1 LIDINAQTTLAQ
13 QQFGC
18 GPSEDNGMVKGPKRH
33 DPEVRSIVFG
43 DIVEALAQGLR
54 DFQAAPRYGLAFAAL
69 YTLGGIAL
77 VASLSVLKMTYLA
90 YPLAAGFAILG
101 PFVAVGLYQVSRDL
115 ETGTPLSCRRLW
127 SIVTNRR
134 EVGWMAFVVGFFFVI
149 WMYQVRLL
157 LALFLGNAG
166 SFVSLQEFIQVVFT
180 TTEGF
185 LFLIVGNAIG
195 AALSLILFSITVVS
209 FPLVLDRDV
218 DFVTAMITSVR
229 AVAKNP
235 VPMVVWAGLV
245 VALLVI
251 SALPLF
257 LGLLVTLPILGHTT
271 WHLYRRLVVPVAQKR
286 EVGAP
291 TER

>member
-1 LIDINAQTTLAQ
+1 MTASLPQ
-13 QQFGC
+13 
-18 GPSEDNGMVKGPKRH
+18 K
-33 DPEVRSIVFG
+33 DPVVRTIAFG

-54 DFQAAPRYGLAFAAL
+54 DFQAAPRYGLAFGLL
-69 YTLGGIAL
+69 YTLGGIAI
-77 VASLSVLKMTYLA
+77 VACLSALQMTYLA
-90 YPLAAGFAILG
+90 YPLAAGFAIIG

-115 ETGTPLSCRRLW
+115 GAGTPLSFARLR
-127 SIVTNRR
+127 SIVRSRR

-166 SFVSLQEFIQVVFT
+166 SFASLNEFLRIVFS
-180 TTEGF
+180 TTEGL
-185 LFLIVGNAIG
+185 LFLLVGNVIG

-229 AVAKNP
+229 AVALNP
-235 VPMVVWAGLV
+235 VPMIGWAVIV

-251 SALPLF
+251 STLPLF
-257 LGLLVTLPILGHTT
+257 LGLLVSVPILGHTT
-271 WHLYRRLVVPVAQKR
+271 WHLYRRLVEPVDIA
-286 EVGAP
+286 A
-291 TER
+291 